1 MKSSPQKKYLF
12 IFVTVSLVALGIYF
26 FRPFKIRM
34 VGFVTDLSART
45 LIQKQN
51 ILRAADSLSG
61 VVLESGQVFSF
72 NEQVGP
78 YTEEKGYKPERSFVN
93 KGVQNTSGGG
103 VCQVAST
110 LYNAVKK
117 AGFEI
122 LERVPHSQEVESVG
136 PGMDATLAY
145 GVADLKFKNS
155 YPFPIKIVSNIS
167 KDQLKIEIWG
177 KRSSPSL
184 WEKGARL

>member
-1 MKSSPQKKYLF
+1 MNKKYF
-12 IFVTVSLVALGIYF
+12 IILSSVLLIVLGIYF
-26 FRPFKIRM
+26 FRPFKTRM
-34 VGFVTDLSART
+34 IAFVTDVSART
-45 LIQKQN
+45 EIQKQN
-51 ILRAADSLSG
+51 IMRASGELSG
-61 VVLESGQVFSF
+61 IVLESGQVFSF

-78 YTEEKGYKPERSFVN
+78 YTEEKGYRPERSFVN

-103 VCQVAST
+103 ICQVAST
-110 LYNAVKK
+110 LYNAARR
-117 AGFEI
+117 AGLEI
-122 LERVPHSQEVESVG
+122 LERVPHSQEVESVA

-177 KRSSPSL
+177 K
-184 WEKGARL
+184 GARL